1 MAKRIL
7 IVEDEKSFHDL
18 YKEMLEGKGYDFI
31 SAYDGD
37 EAMEKVEQ
45 EKPDLIISDI
55 KLDLVTGD
63 TFFLYLKGIP
73 EYADIPVIV
82 VSGFPQ
88 KNYKILNEMDP
99 KIVYIEKF
107 NLTAKE
113 LLEEV
118 ENKLQ

>member
-7 IVEDEKSFHDL
+7 IVEDENPFQDI
-18 YKEMLEGKGYDFI
+18 YKAMLDDKGYI
-31 SAYDGD
+31 IICASDGN
-37 EAMEKVEQ
+37 EAMELVRQ
-45 EKPDLIISDI
+45 EKPDLIITDI
-55 KLDLVTGD
+55 AMNVVSGD
-63 TFFLYLKGIP
+63 TFVLYLKGIP

-88 KNYKILNEMDP
+88 KNYKILKEMDP

>member
-7 IVEDEKSFHDL
+7 LVEDEKPFLDI
-18 YKEMLEGKGYDFI
+18 YEAMLDDKGYI
-31 SAYDGD
+31 TICAYDGN
-37 EAMEKVEQ
+37 EAMELVRQ
-45 EKPDLIISDI
+45 EKPDLIITDI
-55 KLDLVTGD
+55 AMNVVSGD
-63 TFFLYLKGIP
+63 TFVLYLKGIP

-88 KNYKILNEMDP
+88 KDYKSLKEMDP